1 MDDEELDRLSAQVEA
16 LSLAPD
22 DALVLM
28 CPHRLADGTAD
39 RLRDHLVRG
48 FPGRKVVV
56 LGDGMQL
63 HPLGQQRQLD
73 RIERSLGAVQAAV
86 GAVLAALQEHQTEP
100 EARTLDGDRYPSGE
114 RDQTT
119 PL

>member
-22 DALVLM
+22 DALVLT
-28 CPHRLADGTAD
+28 CPHPLLDGTAD

-48 FPGRKVVV
+48 FPGRKVIV

-63 HPLGQQRQLD
+63 QPLGQHRQLE
-73 RIERSLGAVQAAV
+73 RIERT
-86 GAVLAALQEHQTEP
+86 LAALQDAVAAVLQVLAQGEEP
-100 EARTLDGDRYPSGE
+100 PQGRTLDGDLFPASE
-114 RDQTT
+114 RDQTR